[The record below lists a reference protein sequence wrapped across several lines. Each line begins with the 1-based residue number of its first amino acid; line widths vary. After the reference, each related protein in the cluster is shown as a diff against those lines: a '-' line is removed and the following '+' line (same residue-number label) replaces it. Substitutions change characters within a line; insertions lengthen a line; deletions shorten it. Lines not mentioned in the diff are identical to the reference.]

1 MEIVLR
7 ISKSEE
13 NGSQARC
20 TFKMQEGSEDKLQ
33 AAPSLL
39 SVGPLPL
46 SVRQD
51 SSSPFP
57 STDYLTLQP
66 SGLGGMQPA
75 QQGNRC
81 LILPLLTT
89 FAYFGLKVSKNASLL
104 SAFRNCNQTPI
115 IQQVKA
121 KLLFSS

>member
-1 MEIVLR
+1 MW

-33 AAPSLL
+33 AAPRLL

-51 SSSPFP
+51 ASSPFL
-57 STDYLTLQP
+57 STDSITLQS

-75 QQGNRC
+75 
-81 LILPLLTT
+81 
-89 FAYFGLKVSKNASLL
+89 
-104 SAFRNCNQTPI
+104 
-115 IQQVKA
+115 
-121 KLLFSS
+121 